1 MFYLTIFGSFR
12 QEAPL
17 GSRLDPIKELYR
29 TCVIANQREAPTNTT
44 ELLTWL
50 TWFILL
56 GFVPATLGSAA

>member
-44 ELLTWL
+44 ELQTIL
-50 TWFILL
+50 TWFTIP
-56 GFVPATLGSAA
+56 GFEHATLKSVA